1 MDKLSKREL
10 IAYSLGFS
18 AVSFINLGIGTYLTY
33 FWTDVALVPIAAIGT
48 ILLISRFF
56 DGGTDIA
63 MGFIVDRTE
72 SKYGKARPWL
82 LRMLI
87 PGVLSMI
94 LLFYAPNLSDTG
106 KIAYAFVTY
115 NLVAFFFLT
124 AIALPLQ
131 SLTSLIT
138 TKPKDR
144 LMLNMSGQSFS
155 TAATVIG
162 NMFILQLVTYF
173 GGGKQGY
180 STFFTI
186 LAIIAGLFVFIT
198 FSGTKE
204 RSVRPVTKKVEKLK
218 ASVAIKAFVSNK
230 WWIIVTLL
238 QGFTMAYP
246 AMMAI
251 NIYYMIW
258 IMKDPTLMGPFMS
271 TIFTAMLITLIVF
284 TPIVPRVG
292 KINAGFFGMFIQIA
306 GGLMPLLAPGNY
318 TVMMISAAFR
328 GIGPAM
334 LLGTRLAFMADV
346 VEYGEWKTGV
356 RIEGLVYSGAS
367 MGAKI
372 GTGLGGAFV
381 AYILSSSG
389 YIGGAA
395 TQAAETL
402 SAITFTFTW
411 GHAIVSALITACLF
425 FLRGLEKQMPQIME
439 DLQKRNQEEVVQ

>member
-1 MDKLSKREL
+1 
-10 IAYSLGFS
+10 LGFA

-48 ILLISRFF
+48 ILLVSRFL

-63 MGFIVDRTE
+63 MGFIVDRTQT
-72 SKYGKARPWL
+72 KFGKARPWL
-82 LRMLI
+82 LRMLV
-87 PGVLSMI
+87 PGILSMI
-94 LLFYAPNLSDTG
+94 LLFYAPNLSETG
-106 KIAYAFVTY
+106 KVVYAFVTY

-131 SLTSLIT
+131 SLTSLIA

-144 LMLNMSGQSFS
+144 LMLNMSGQSFG
-155 TAATVIG
+155 TAATVFG
-162 NMFILQLVTYF
+162 NMFILQAVAYF

-180 STFFTI
+180 FTFFTI
-186 LAIIAGLFVFIT
+186 LALVAGLFVFTT
-198 FSGTKE
+198 FAGTKE
-204 RSVRPVTKKVEKLK
+204 RSDRPLVKKVEKLK
-218 ASVAIKAFVSNK
+218 ASVALKAFVGNK
-230 WWIIVTLL
+230 WWVIVTFL

-258 IMKDPTLMGPFMS
+258 VMKDAKMMGPFMS

-284 TPIVPRVG
+284 TPIVPRIG
-292 KINAGFFGMFIQIA
+292 KINAGFFGMFIQIM
-306 GGLMPLLAPGNY
+306 GGLIPLLAPGNY
-318 TVMMISAAFR
+318 TVMMIAAAFR

-367 MGAKI
+367 MGSKI
-372 GTGLGGAFV
+372 GSGLGGAFV
-381 AYILSSSG
+381 AFMLSSNG
-389 YIGGAA
+389 YIGGAT

-411 GHAIVSALITACLF
+411 GHAIVSALITVCLF

-439 DLQKRNQEEVVQ
+439 DLRNRHLEEAAAQQ